1 MHPQPL
7 PIIMPDQTAPSPSP
21 ARIAAGIPEVHSSLY
36 WRIRFSVCDQVVLL
50 ELPAPTGT
58 ESVLILRDI
67 EMERARQFARV
78 DRVACPADY
87 TPAGGLSG
95 DRETANAHAAVECL
109 RRAGVTRVTGDRPLP
124 LIFADFARQAGIKVE
139 CDPNQWVQERRQK
152 TAEEIQHLREAQR
165 ITGQAVQMACCMIA
179 SATARRDG
187 VLLHEGAP
195 LTSERVRAA
204 VDHWLLDR
212 DFINPMAIIAGGP
225 AAADCHY
232 MGAGELRT
240 GEPVIVDIF
249 PRDRRTRYNGDCTRT
264 VVHGDIPDE
273 VKRMHA
279 AVRAA
284 KAAAETTIMVGA
296 TGEAVHLAT
305 IKAIRDA
312 GYDFGLPGE
321 HTPLSYCALTHGTGH
336 GVGLDVHEPPLL
348 DIKGPALMAGE
359 ALTVEPGLYRRD
371 MGGVR
376 IEDIVVVTE
385 RGCEN
390 LNLLSDELCWK

>member
-1 MHPQPL
+1 
-7 PIIMPDQTAPSPSP
+7 MPSQTTPSPSP

-50 ELPAPTGT
+50 ELPTPTGT

-67 EMERARQFARV
+67 EMERARQSARV
-78 DRVACPADY
+78 DRVACPADF
-87 TPAGGLSG
+87 TPASGLSG
-95 DRETANAHAAVECL
+95 DRETANAQAAVECL
-109 RRAGVTRVTGDRPLP
+109 RRAGITRVVGDRTLP
-124 LIFADFARQAGIKVE
+124 LIFADFARQAGITVE

-165 ITGQAVQMACCMIA
+165 ITEQVVEMACRMIA

-232 MGAGELRT
+232 LGAGELRT

-249 PRDRRTRYNGDCTRT
+249 PRCRRSRYNGDCTRT
-264 VVHGDIPDE
+264 VVHGDISDE
-273 VKRMHA
+273 IKRMHA

-284 KAAAETTIMVGA
+284 KAAAEKAIKVGA
-296 TGEAVHLAT
+296 TGESVHLAT
-305 IKAIRDA
+305 IQATRSA
-312 GYDFGLPGE
+312 GYTFGLPGE
-321 HTPLSYCALTHGTGH
+321 QSPLSYCALTHGTGH

-348 DIKGPALMAGE
+348 DIKGPALLAGE
-359 ALTVEPGLYRRD
+359 VLTVEPGLYRRD
-371 MGGVR
+371 LGGVR
-376 IEDIVVVTE
+376 IEDMVVVTE
-385 RGCEN
+385 GGCEN
-390 LNLLSDELCWK
+390 LNTLADGLSWK

>member
-1 MHPQPL
+1 MNHP
-7 PIIMPDQTAPSPSP
+7 PISNLS

-36 WRIRFSVCDQVVLL
+36 WRIRFSVCDQVVLI
-50 ELPAPTGT
+50 ELPTPTGS

-87 TPAGGLSG
+87 APAGGLSG
-95 DRETANAHAAVECL
+95 DRETANAQAAAECL
-109 RRAGVTRVTGDRPLP
+109 RRAGVTRVIGDRTLP
-124 LIFADFARQAGIKVE
+124 LIFADFARQAGITVE
-139 CDPNQWVQERRQK
+139 CNPNQWVQERRQK
-152 TAEEIQHLREAQR
+152 TPEEIQHLREAQR
-165 ITGQAVQMACCMIA
+165 ITEQAVEIACRMIA
-179 SATARRDG
+179 CASARGDG
-187 VLLHEGAP
+187 VLLHESQP

-212 DFINPMAIIAGGP
+212 DFINPVAIIAGGP

-232 MGAGELRT
+232 LGSGELRT

-249 PRDRRTRYNGDCTRT
+249 PRYRRTRYNGDCTRT

-284 KAAAETTIMVGA
+284 KAAAEESIAPGV
-296 TGEAVHLAT
+296 TGETVHQAT
-305 IKAIRDA
+305 IQAIQQA
-312 GYDFGLPGE
+312 GYAFGLPGE
-321 HTPLSYCALTHGTGH
+321 QTPLSYCALTHGTGH

-348 DIKGPALMAGE
+348 DIKGPALLLGE
-359 ALTVEPGLYRRD
+359 VLTVEPGLYRRD
-371 MGGVR
+371 LGGVR
-376 IEDIVVVTE
+376 IEDMVVVTE

-390 LNLLSDELCWK
+390 LNVLTDELSWK

>member
-1 MHPQPL
+1 MSHPTIP
-7 PIIMPDQTAPSPSP
+7 PPGP

-50 ELPAPTGT
+50 ELPTPGGS

-95 DRETANAHAAVECL
+95 DRETANAQAAAECL
-109 RRAGVTRVTGDRPLP
+109 RRAGVTKVIGDRTLP
-124 LIFADFARQAGIKVE
+124 LIVADFARQAGITVE

-152 TAEEIQHLREAQR
+152 SAGEIEHLRKAQK
-165 ITGQAVQMACCMIA
+165 ITEQAVQMACTMIA

-187 VLLHEGAP
+187 VLLHERAP

-232 MGAGELRT
+232 LGAGELRT

-249 PRDRRTRYNGDCTRT
+249 PRYRRTRYNGDCTRT

-273 VKRMHA
+273 VRRMHA

-284 KAAAETTIMVGA
+284 KAAAEKTIRVGA

-312 GYDFGLPGE
+312 GYAFGLPGGQ
-321 HTPLSYCALTHGTGH
+321 TPLSYCALTHGTGH

-348 DIKGPALMAGE
+348 DIKGPALLAGE
-359 ALTVEPGLYRRD
+359 VLTVEPGLYRRD
-371 MGGVR
+371 LGGVR
-376 IEDIVVVTE
+376 IEDMVVVTE
-385 RGCEN
+385 HGCEN
-390 LNLLSDELCWK
+390 LNCLTDELSWK